1 MWIARWRAGE
11 EGGKNE
17 KRRKEWE
24 GKSDRLAA
32 ECAMGKAVSWT
43 ACQLFLCKDDVIK
56 SIKCIKLCCLERQ
69 SGIYKGL

>member
-1 MWIARWRAGE
+1 MA
-11 EGGKNE
+11 
-17 KRRKEWE
+17 RRKREREEKKKKKERKKWE

-56 SIKCIKLCCLERQ
+56 CKM
-69 SGIYKGL
+69 YKIMKGDL